1 MFRKESVS
9 PTTPSTHHRPLSYH
23 SRPQPG
29 TNGCI
34 QFCVCTARHV
44 SVGACGCLYTG
55 LQVCVTVCVYGCTAT
70 CLPMCLSGNVYHL
83 CACSC
88 VMLENNNAFSPGLHS
103 NDDSSLTPKP
113 KGKTSSRSNCSA
125 LIDTSTL
132 GPASPT
138 ASKY

>member
-1 MFRKESVS
+1 MDAYSSV
-9 PTTPSTHHRPLSYH
+9 YC
-23 SRPQPG
+23 Q
-29 TNGCI
+29 
-34 QFCVCTARHV
+34 
-44 SVGACGCLYTG
+44 ACGCGCMWVFTHMPTG
-55 LQVCVTVCVYGCTAT
+55 MRDCVCVHGCTAT

-88 VMLENNNAFSPGLHS
+88 VVLDSDNPFSPVLHS
-103 NDDSSLTPKP
+103 NDNSSLTPKP

-125 LIDTSTL
+125 LTDTSTL